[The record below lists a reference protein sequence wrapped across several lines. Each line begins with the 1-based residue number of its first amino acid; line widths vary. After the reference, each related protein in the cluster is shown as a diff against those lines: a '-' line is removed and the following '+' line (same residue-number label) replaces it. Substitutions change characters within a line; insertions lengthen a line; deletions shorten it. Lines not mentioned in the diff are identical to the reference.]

1 MRYIRLAKGRVRGG
15 EMAKQLGSRPTHDL
29 SQDAREKDQP
39 LRDDVRWLGELLG
52 RTLKEQAGV
61 PLFERE
67 EELRGLAKRFRAE
80 PTPELEAAIAAIVRR
95 LDTAEAIGIVRAFG
109 MYFGLVN
116 AAEQHHRVRRRLE
129 LLQDPAAPPQPGSF
143 RDTLDGLRE
152 AGVPPEAVRHALE
165 QVRLGLVITA
175 HPTEPNRKTVLSKW
189 MRLGHLLYDRD
200 VCLKTPVELASIDV
214 SILGELATLWQT
226 DEIRERR
233 PTVADELTSALV
245 YFRATLI
252 DAIPGL
258 HRELS
263 LALGEVY
270 PGATFRL
277 PTLVHL
283 GTWIGGDRDGNP
295 FVTHDVTWATLVRLR
310 SEIVRTYA
318 SSLDALWTR
327 YSFSDRQATL
337 APELYEAIEALGTLF
352 PERMLELRAR
362 NAHEPYRQ
370 LLALMRDRLMAT
382 LDQDAE
388 RRYPEARAFAADL
401 GLVDRSL
408 RAQGAGLVADQEL
421 ATLRRQV
428 DAFGFVLASLDVR
441 QNSRVHGTA
450 LAVMLREAGLCADYA
465 NRDEAGR
472 QEALNR
478 YFATSRP
485 LLWPDASLPAEVQET
500 RRTVATL
507 KEAVSEF
514 GPEALDAYIVSMTEA
529 PSDLLEVLALL
540 QDVGLFKQHPDGRA
554 ECAID
559 LVPLFETIPD
569 LRAAPGVF
577 HTLLAHPSYRAAL
590 AARGDVQEI
599 MIGYS
604 DSNKDGGFLTSNWE
618 LYQAQRALSEIAREH
633 GIRLRLF
640 HGRGGSIS
648 RGGGPTHRAILAQPP
663 GTVQGDLKITEQGE
677 VLAWKY
683 SQPVL
688 ADRNLEQMVSAT
700 LEATL
705 APGGENGADL
715 ERDALFAG
723 ISQEAYAAYRA
734 LVFEDPAF
742 LRFFREATPLA
753 EIEALKIGSRP
764 PRRGN
769 EAGIESL
776 RAIPWVFSWI
786 QNRCLLPGWYAAGTA
801 LAAFCE
807 RQPEGLAILRRW
819 YREWPFFEA
828 LVDNLEVSL
837 AKADMASTRLYAGL
851 SGGAGPRV
859 FKALEAEYKRTRGMV
874 LSISEQQELLDRMP
888 VLARS
893 IRLRNPYVDP
903 LNHLQVELLRR
914 KRSGEGP
921 DELLDQAL
929 ALTITGIAAGLRNT
943 G

>member
-1 MRYIRLAKGRVRGG
+1 
-15 EMAKQLGSRPTHDL
+15 MARQPRPTHDL

-52 RTLKEQAGV
+52 RTLKELAGV
-61 PLFERE
+61 PLYERE
-67 EELRGLAKRFRAE
+67 EELRALAKRYRAE
-80 PTPELEAAIAAIVRR
+80 PTLAHEAAIVAIVRK
-95 LDTAEAIGIVRAFG
+95 LDLNEAFGVIRAFG
-109 MYFGLVN
+109 IYFGLVN
-116 AAEQHHRVRRRLE
+116 AAEQHHRVRRRLD

-143 RDTLDGLRE
+143 LDTLDCLRQE
-152 AGVPPEAVRHALE
+152 GVTAEAVRHAIE
-165 QVRLGLVITA
+165 QISLGLVITA

-189 MRLGHLLYDRD
+189 MRLGQLLYDRD
-200 VCLKTPVELASIDV
+200 ACRQTRTELEQIDAAV
-214 SILGELATLWQT
+214 LGELLTLWQT

-252 DAIPGL
+252 DAIPEL
-258 HRELS
+258 HRTLAR
-263 LALGEVY
+263 ALGEVY
-270 PGATFRL
+270 PEAGFRV
-277 PTLVHL
+277 PTLVRL

-295 FVTHDVTWATLVRLR
+295 NVTHDVTWQTLERLR
-310 SEIVRTYA
+310 SEIVHTYA
-318 SSLDALWTR
+318 RSLDALWTR
-327 YSFSDRQATL
+327 YSFSDRETPACH
-337 APELYEAIEALGTLF
+337 PLYEAIEALGTLF
-352 PERMLELRAR
+352 PERLVEVRTR

-370 LLALMRDRLMAT
+370 LFTLMRDRLMAT
-382 LDQDAE
+382 LAGDAL
-388 RRYPEARAFAADL
+388 RRYPDAKAFAADL
-401 GLVDRSL
+401 ALVDRCL
-408 RAQGAGLVADQEL
+408 REQRSGLVADQEL
-421 ATLRRQV
+421 SRLRRQV
-428 DAFGFVLASLDVR
+428 DAFGFAFAALDVR
-441 QNSRVHGTA
+441 QNSKVHGQA
-450 LAVMLREAGLCADYA
+450 LDVMLREAGICADYA
-465 NRDEAGR
+465 ERDEAGR
-472 QEALNR
+472 QEALGR

-485 LLWPDASLPAEVQET
+485 LLWQDFPLPAEVAEARET
-500 RRTVATL
+500 VKTL
-507 KEAVSEF
+507 SHAVREF
-514 GPEALDAYIVSMTEA
+514 GPAAFDGYIVSMTEA

-540 QDVGLFKQHPDGRA
+540 QDAGLYRRTPEGGA
-554 ECAID
+554 TCAID

-569 LRAAPGVF
+569 LRAAPEVF
-577 HTLLAHPSYRAAL
+577 HTLLLNPSYRAAL
-590 AARGDVQEI
+590 RARGDVQEI

-618 LYQAQRALSEIAREH
+618 LYQAQRALARIAREH

-700 LEATL
+700 LQATL
-705 APGGENGADL
+705 ASLEPERDDP
-715 ERDALFAG
+715 ERDAMFAG
-723 ISQEAYAAYRA
+723 LSQTAYEAYRA
-734 LVFEDPAF
+734 LVFEEADF
-742 LRFFREATPLA
+742 LAFFRAATPIA
-753 EIEALKIGSRP
+753 EIEQLKIGSRP
-764 PRRGN
+764 PRRGK
-769 EAGIESL
+769 ELGIESL

-801 LAAFCE
+801 LAAFCDRHE
-807 RQPEGLAILRRW
+807 GGLAVLRRW

-828 LVDNLEVSL
+828 LIDNLEVSL
-837 AKADMASTRLYAGL
+837 AKADMGVARLYAGL
-851 SGGAGPRV
+851 SGEAGSRI
-859 FKALEAEYKRTRGMV
+859 FRALEGEYERTRHMV
-874 LSISEQQELLDRMP
+874 LSISEQQELLDHLP

-921 DELLDQAL
+921 DALLDHAL